1 MTSPEITW
9 LGTPEA
15 ARYLG
20 ISQRTLYRILDAG
33 QLPAYRFGRV
43 VRLKQTDVDKFIEES
58 RIQPGTLAHLYPE
71 TKKDASATD
80 DSET

>member
-9 LGTPEA
+9 LGSPEA

-20 ISQRTLYRILDAG
+20 ISQRTLYRLVDDG
-33 QLPAYRFGRV
+33 QLTAYKFGRV
-43 VRLKQTDVDKFIEES
+43 MRLKQEDVDKFIEAS

-71 TKKDASATD
+71 AKKDASVTEP
-80 DSET
+80 SET